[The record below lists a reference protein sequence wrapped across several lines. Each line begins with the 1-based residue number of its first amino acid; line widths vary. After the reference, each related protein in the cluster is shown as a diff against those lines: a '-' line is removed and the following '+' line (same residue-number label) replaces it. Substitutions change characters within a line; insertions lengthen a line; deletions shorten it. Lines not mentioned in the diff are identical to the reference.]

1 MPDKLAISYVQ
12 SPCSMWTNDLRY
24 RIMVW
29 KSMLAIQASTDE
41 EQNPDIK
48 QAKFVVKRMLTF
60 SYCMKPFESYSF
72 PKRGKNE

>member
-12 SPCSMWTNDLRY
+12 SPCSIWTNDLRY

-41 EQNPDIK
+41 EQNPGIK

-60 SYCMKPFESYSF
+60 SYCMRPLGYSF
-72 PKRGKNE
+72 PKRRKKE